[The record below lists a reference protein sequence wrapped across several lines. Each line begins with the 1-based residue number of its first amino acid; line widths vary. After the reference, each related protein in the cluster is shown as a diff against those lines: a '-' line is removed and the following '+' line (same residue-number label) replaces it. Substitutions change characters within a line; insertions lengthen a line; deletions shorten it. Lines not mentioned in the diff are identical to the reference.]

1 MSLLLNGAGR
11 VQLLIT
17 ASDERAAGEWFRNNE
32 DLFLP
37 RLVPQT
43 WENFAEF
50 SGFASSWW
58 PHRSGFIGGGDA
70 DPFDGCDSAGT
81 QHADMWTR
89 SGANGRLA
97 FVGFSRD
104 ENGNIVPG
112 CSIKCFRTAD
122 DSLQAS
128 VLSDANGYYQATT
141 PYYEAHYLVIQMP
154 TTPPRSGASLA
165 TILPG

>member
-1 MSLLLNGAGR
+1 MSRFLLGAGPA
-11 VQLLIT
+11 QLLIG
-17 ASDERAAGEWFRNNE
+17 ASDERAAGEWFRNDE

-37 RLVPQT
+37 RLVPKT
-43 WENFAEF
+43 WEKF

-58 PHRSGFIGGGDA
+58 PHRSGFLGGES
-70 DPFDGCDSAGT
+70 DPFDGCDNSGT

-89 SGANGRLA
+89 SGCNGRLA
-97 FVGFSRD
+97 FVAFSRD
-104 ENGNIVPG
+104 ENGNVVAG
-112 CSIKCFRTAD
+112 CTIKCFRTAD

-154 TTPPRSGASLA
+154 TTPPRSGASLN